1 MNFPPLALVKLNN
14 YSQPRPRPESGP
26 SSGRGSGRGRGFGRL
41 IQPKKGQ
48 SEPAGAL
55 TGRGLQTVQIVV
67 LKVGLVLNLSAVI
80 HPNGGKGFHRQAVF
94 LSQFFSMTFFR
105 IVRNHNQG
113 FAVVT
118 VLHIRN

>member
-1 MNFPPLALVKLNN
+1 MNFSNFGASQLHN
-14 YSQPRPRPESGP
+14 YSQPRPRPELGP
-26 SSGRGSGRGRGFGRL
+26 DLGRGSGRGRGFGRL

-67 LKVGLVLNLSAVI
+67 LKVELVLNLSAVI

-94 LSQFFSMTFFR
+94 LS
-105 IVRNHNQG
+105 
-113 FAVVT
+113 
-118 VLHIRN
+118 